1 MDLADFQIL
10 TQRPDRAILAL
21 NELCREGDDD
31 LTRAPRSSSPAPRA
45 MSQPRGGYPAPG
57 GSAAFRSQSQLPFDR
72 FATPMY
78 DNGRRG
84 RQSEGSVPEQEDIS
98 AQEQWLA
105 SQGPNL
111 GNIGSLG
118 LGFPEG
124 FDGQGQSQGGRGR
137 DTNARG
143 LENPA
148 GPYGHGRRSTSKF
161 NHDDPGT
168 GSISAPLSPHRLYA
182 QLEMGKGPAAG
193 WPAYDPRQTNLG
205 VPAPGGPSSY
215 PNPNPN
221 AGRSTSSSHV
231 APGSGAPP
239 SRSAS
244 SSNSNSN
251 GSGNLNKA
259 EPIAHPVFQPFSPP
273 IPTSKLRHM
282 NAGESSMTSFISPS
296 TLLSPPQAAAS
307 LPPQSSVDN
316 LTNDF
321 GKMGVAPPGKENEQK
336 KGTKGKGGRTTP
348 GWQSKATSPD
358 LSKGSS

>member
-1 MDLADFQIL
+1 
-10 TQRPDRAILAL
+10 
-21 NELCREGDDD
+21 
-31 LTRAPRSSSPAPRA
+31 
-45 MSQPRGGYPAPG
+45 
-57 GSAAFRSQSQLPFDR
+57 
-72 FATPMY
+72 MY

-84 RQSEGSVPEQEDIS
+84 RQSEGSVPEHDDIS

-137 DTNARG
+137 DTSARG
-143 LENPA
+143 LETPV

-193 WPAYDPRQTNLG
+193 WPVYDPRQANLG
-205 VPAPGGPSSY
+205 APIPSGGPSSY

-251 GSGNLNKA
+251 GSGNMNKA
-259 EPIAHPVFQPFSPP
+259 EPIAHPAFQPFSPP
-273 IPTSKLRHM
+273 IPASKLRHM

-307 LPPQSSVDN
+307 LPSQSGVDT

-321 GKMGVAPPGKENEQK
+321 GKMGVAPPGQENEQK

>member
-1 MDLADFQIL
+1 
-10 TQRPDRAILAL
+10 
-21 NELCREGDDD
+21 
-31 LTRAPRSSSPAPRA
+31 
-45 MSQPRGGYPAPG
+45 
-57 GSAAFRSQSQLPFDR
+57 
-72 FATPMY
+72 MY

-84 RQSEGSVPEQEDIS
+84 RQSEGSVPEHDDIS

-137 DTNARG
+137 DTSARG
-143 LENPA
+143 LETPV

-193 WPAYDPRQTNLG
+193 WPVYDPRQANLG
-205 VPAPGGPSSY
+205 APIPSGGPSSY

-251 GSGNLNKA
+251 GSGNMNKA
-259 EPIAHPVFQPFSPP
+259 EPIAHPPFQPFSPP
-273 IPTSKLRHM
+273 IPASKLRHM

-307 LPPQSSVDN
+307 LPTQSGVDT
-316 LTNDF
+316 LTSDF
-321 GKMGVAPPGKENEQK
+321 GKMGVAPPGQENEQK
-336 KGTKGKGGRTTP
+336 KGTKGTGGRTTP

-358 LSKGSS
+358 SSKGSS